1 MSESMPPKPTPLSP
15 VDLKVESVGS
25 YTQDS
30 VSDQVSDQV
39 QEIKQKVVGVLSELP
54 GYISSFFEEYQ
65 KPLVSV
71 ILIITLLVAL
81 KLLFAMVDALNDIPL
96 LASIFELVGIG
107 FTSWFI
113 YRYLL
118 RASNRQ
124 ELSREFQVYKDQVLG
139 K

>member
-1 MSESMPPKPTPLSP
+1 MPPKPTPLSP